1 MGRSDLMGPRAS
13 LLQDL
18 GLYSKGCQK
27 SRKEFQQKQLG
38 QMCVLEK
45 FPIVG

>member
-1 MGRSDLMGPRAS
+1 MGRTDLVGPRAS

-18 GLYSKGCQK
+18 GLYSKGCQN
-27 SRKEFQQKQLG
+27 SRKEFQQKQPG